1 MLHHAVI
8 LPSDPSRLFKTF
20 GSQRLYGSIQVGIQ
34 SRISGRAPSSN
45 KGIVKERILPTY
57 MAIDCAS
64 IFLWLNDNAELGKT
78 MTYLCEGRVYGVGSR
93 AGCLFSAFVLNLDR
107 QMVWGVSAWD
117 RWKWVS
123 RTLMSM
129 HCCMVFQTI
138 R

>member
-45 KGIVKERILPTY
+45 KGIVKEGILPTY

-64 IFLWLNDNAELGKT
+64 IFLWLNDNAVTWKNDD
-78 MTYLCEGRVYGVGSR
+78 VS
-93 AGCLFSAFVLNLDR
+93 
-107 QMVWGVSAWD
+107 VWRPRLWRREPGWLPVQRFCSQ
-117 RWKWVS
+117 
-123 RTLMSM
+123 
-129 HCCMVFQTI
+129 FG
-138 R
+138 